1 MASEK
6 RIYTRKDLQ
15 ARYDEQETS
24 RSKQITTQLVDDI
37 YKMVLATAAQ
47 GQTSY
52 YRQILLTTLPYELRH
67 RSIKMAVEELSKLF
81 EDVSFKVETAVQPET
96 GADYIVGVR
105 VDWA

>member
-15 ARYDEQETS
+15 SRHDEHEVT
-24 RSKQITTQLVDDI
+24 RSKQITTQLIDDI

-52 YRQILLTTLPYELRH
+52 YRQILLSSVPHEMRH
-67 RSIKMAVEELSKLF
+67 RAIKMAIEDLQKLF
-81 EDVSFKVETAVQPET
+81 EDVSFTVETAVHPET

-105 VDWA
+105 VDWS